1 MQRHSQSS
9 LSVSEDRE
17 GYSELY
23 LEWQKRICSTA
34 LLLVSCERKSI
45 VETNLSGERLFVS
58 SESRPLLGL
67 SVGEIF
73 PRGELNFLFDPKTAV
88 LTSVMIEAQGAKLS
102 GGVFACQV
110 QGSKLALEGQHYVL
124 LAVSDLTAQK
134 KLRRDL
140 EAKQQ
145 GLKES
150 LKELVAKNDELLAL
164 DKAKDKFLAL
174 VAHELRTPLNTVVST
189 SELIKGGYV
198 EGEEMTELIDNLGS
212 QSKFLLDLVNDIL
225 DLTKVQSGKM
235 DYFIEEG
242 DPRQVIQH
250 QACIFSEMAEKSKVT
265 IQAPELEPESETQAP
280 DCLCYFDPLRLE
292 QILGNLISN
301 AVKFNRPGGQVILSV
316 QSEED
321 FVWISIQ
328 DTGIGIPSEKLGKI
342 FDEFETVGQISN
354 HHKGTGLGLSIVKA
368 LIEGQGG
375 EILVKSVAGQGT
387 SFRFKLPRQKVLP
400 AEVYRSR
407 NTDGVIIF

>member
-1 MQRHSQSS
+1 
-9 LSVSEDRE
+9 
-17 GYSELY
+17 
-23 LEWQKRICSTA
+23 
-34 LLLVSCERKSI
+34 
-45 VETNLSGERLFVS
+45 
-58 SESRPLLGL
+58 
-67 SVGEIF
+67 
-73 PRGELNFLFDPKTAV
+73 
-88 LTSVMIEAQGAKLS
+88 
-102 GGVFACQV
+102 
-110 QGSKLALEGQHYVL
+110 
-124 LAVSDLTAQK
+124 
-134 KLRRDL
+134 
-140 EAKQQ
+140 
-145 GLKES
+145 
-150 LKELVAKNDELLAL
+150 
-164 DKAKDKFLAL
+164 
-174 VAHELRTPLNTVVST
+174 
-189 SELIKGGYV
+189 
-198 EGEEMTELIDNLGS
+198 MTELIDNLGS

-250 QACIFSEMAEKSKVT
+250 QVCIFSEMAEKSKVT
-265 IQAPELEPESETQAP
+265 VQVPESWSESETQAP